1 MRPSPLRAALG
12 VLGRQREATVFV
24 VAVVLLLYF
33 GIRYNSTFVS
43 QTNLSNL
50 LSETA
55 APIIIIAIGEVFL
68 LICGEID
75 LSAGFVFTFAPFLMH
90 YLIDFYGWPGLAG
103 HHRRRCCSGWWS
115 AGSTASSPSPWG
127 CPRSSPRWAPASSCS
142 ASR

>member
-1 MRPSPLRAALG
+1 MSEITERRPQAVSPLGGQPAGRAPSPLRGLRRLLA
-12 VLGRQREATVFV
+12 RHREATVFV

-43 QTNLSNL
+43 QTNLANL

-75 LSAGFVFTFAPFLMH
+75 LSAGFVYSFAPFLMH
-90 YLIDFYGWPGLAG
+90 YLIDFYHVPALLAIIL
-103 HHRRRCCSGWWS
+103 S
-115 AGSTASSPSPWG
+115 
-127 CPRSSPRWAPASSCS
+127 
-142 ASR
+142 

>member
-1 MRPSPLRAALG
+1 MSEITERSPQAVSPPGGPPARMPSPLRSALG
-12 VLGRQREATVFV
+12 LLGRQREATVFV

-43 QTNLSNL
+43 QTNLANL

-75 LSAGFVFTFAPFLMH
+75 LSAGFVYTFAPFLMH
-90 YLIDFYGWPGLAG
+90 YL
-103 HHRRRCCSGWWS
+103 
-115 AGSTASSPSPWG
+115 
-127 CPRSSPRWAPASSCS
+127 
-142 ASR
+142 